1 MIKRSSGVLMH
12 ISSLPGK
19 YGIGSFGKE
28 AVEFSKILKE
38 MGFSYW
44 QTLPF
49 GTVDKCNSPYKS
61 FSAFAGN
68 PYFIDLPA
76 LAEKGLLTEEELKE
90 NECVN
95 PFFVDFQWINQTRD
109 KVLRTAYSRITEEDR
124 KLIYDFCSLNK
135 HWLPDFAL
143 YMTLREKNDNKD
155 WYDWEDKK
163 LKFHDK
169 DAVAEA
175 MITYAEDVLYHEFLQ
190 YEFYSQWKKAKAE
203 INKNGIKMI
212 GDMPIYVSLESSDVW
227 ANRELFDL
235 SEDGSPRLVAGVP
248 PDYFAEEGQMW
259 GNPLYNWDFM
269 KTQNYAWWVKR
280 IENSLLIFDMV
291 RIDHFRGFSAYWA
304 IPAKAETAKSG
315 NWVKGPGMGFFDIIM
330 KKFDNSQIIAED
342 LGDIDEDVY
351 NLLMQTKLPGMRVM
365 QFAFI
370 GDKDS
375 IHLPHNYERNVIA
388 YTGTHDN
395 NTILGWLWEAEPE
408 NRKTALEYCNFTGD
422 DWGKGGCYSESCRC
436 IIRALWQSVAQLTI
450 VPVQD
455 LCGFGSDT
463 KMNHPG
469 IATGN
474 WAFRI
479 TKEALSQIDKEWIK
493 NLNTTYRRVIEKI

>member
-1 MIKRSSGVLMH
+1 MIKRSSGVLLH

-28 AVEFSKILKE
+28 AIEFSKLLKE

-49 GTVDKCNSPYKS
+49 GITDAYNSPYKS

-68 PYFIDLPA
+68 PYFIDLST
-76 LAEKGLLTEEELKE
+76 LAEKGFLTEEELKM
-90 NECVN
+90 NECQN
-95 PFFVDFQWINQTRD
+95 PYFADFEWLNQTRY
-109 KVLRTAYSRITEEDR
+109 KALRLAYSRIDENEKREIEKFTE
-124 KLIYDFCSLNK
+124 KNK

-143 YMTLREKNDNKD
+143 YMTLREKNNNTD
-155 WYDWEDKK
+155 WYLWEDES
-163 LKFHDK
+163 LKFHEEE
-169 DAVAEA
+169 AVKEA
-175 MITYAEDVLYHEFLQ
+175 FVKYENEVLFYKFLQ
-190 YEFYSQWKKAKAE
+190 YEFYSQWAKVKAE

-235 SEDGSPRLVAGVP
+235 LEDGNPKLVAGVP
-248 PDYFAEEGQMW
+248 PDYFAEDGQMW
-259 GNPLYNWDFM
+259 GNPLYNWDLM
-269 KTQNYAWWVKR
+269 KKQNYSWWIKR

-315 NWVKGPGMGFFDIIM
+315 SWVKGPGMDFFDTIM
-330 KKFDNSQIIAED
+330 KEFNSSQIIAED

-351 NLLMQTKLPGMRVM
+351 KLLIQTGLPGMRVM

-375 IHLPHNYERNVIA
+375 VHLPHNYKNNVIA

-395 NTILGWLWEAEPE
+395 NTILGWLWEASPE
-408 NRKTALEYCNFTGD
+408 NRETALKYCNFTGN
-422 DWGKGGCYSESCRC
+422 DWGVGGYHSESCRSV
-436 IIRALWQSVAQLTI
+436 IRTLWQSVAQLTI
-450 VPVQD
+450 VPIQD

-463 KMNHPG
+463 KMNQPG
-469 IATGN
+469 TAKGN

-479 TKEALSQIDKEWIK
+479 THEALGNIDKNWIK
-493 NLNTTYRRVIEKI
+493 ELNDIYRRNI